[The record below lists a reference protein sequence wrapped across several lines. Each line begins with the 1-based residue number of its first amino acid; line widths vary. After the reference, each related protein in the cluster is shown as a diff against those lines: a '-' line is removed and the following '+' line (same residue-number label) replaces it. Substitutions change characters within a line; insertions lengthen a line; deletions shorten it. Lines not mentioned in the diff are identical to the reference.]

1 MTNEVLVYL
10 YFFAGGALLLSDL
23 FGIATAAFMPG
34 LNKKS
39 KFFFISSFFILTLS
53 VAFYV
58 IDLFVYTD
66 PDLAWTGAVVAFFE
80 TFLPSLLM
88 PLFTAYVLDC
98 CGESKR
104 KSPLFITEIALCAT
118 LFVVL
123 VVTQFTEIIY
133 YFTPD
138 NMFVRGDLYPLLILP
153 MVALVVVN
161 LVGVLA
167 RRQKLNKKNFVAFL
181 IYLLPLL
188 VSMALQAFIN
198 VFLLIVVAVS
208 ISAVSMYA
216 IILSDQVDRYLRQQR
231 EIADQQASIAVLQM
245 RPHFIYN
252 TMMSI
257 YYLCKQ
263 DPEKAQRV
271 TLDFTTYLRKNF
283 SAIVNKDTVP
293 FAEELKHTRAY
304 LSVVQAQCSDNLI
317 VEFDTPYTL
326 FRVPPLSLQPLV
338 ENAVKYGLDPD
349 SDEPLRIFVRT
360 EESDSGIVIAVEDNG
375 PGISTDDNGEPH
387 VALDNIQKRLSAV
400 GATLNISLREGGG
413 TVARIFIPKKSTQG

>member
-1 MTNEVLVYL
+1 MTDEVLIYL

-66 PDLAWTGAVVAFFE
+66 PDLAWTGTVIAFFE

-104 KSPLFITEIALCAT
+104 KSPLFITAIALCAT
-118 LFVVL
+118 LFILL
-123 VVTQFTEIIY
+123 VITQFTKIIY

-138 NMFVRGDLYPLLILP
+138 NRFVRGNFYPLLILP

-161 LVGVLA
+161 LVGVLL
-167 RRQKLNKKNFVAFL
+167 RRRKLNKKNFVAFL

-188 VSMALQAFIN
+188 VSMVLQAFIN
-198 VFLLIVVAVS
+198 VFLLIVIAVS

-231 EIADQQASIAVLQM
+231 EIANQQARIAVLQM

-263 DPEKAQRV
+263 DPEKAQQV

-283 SAIVNKDTVP
+283 SAIVNKDTIP

-304 LSVVQAQCSDNLI
+304 LSVVQAQCADNLI
-317 VEFDTPYTL
+317 VEFDTPHTL

-349 SDEPLRIFVRT
+349 SDEPLHIFVKT

-387 VALDNIQKRLSAV
+387 VALDNIRERLSAV
-400 GATLNISLREGGG
+400 GATLNISLRENGG
-413 TVARIFIPKKSTQG
+413 TVIRIFVPNTTLKD